1 MYFIDMS
8 NIKLWIDFSTQCT
21 TKMEN
26 VQIIREIMRVYDLFG
41 EKVDFT
47 EYLSQIMRVKLRHFH
62 TVG

>member
-1 MYFIDMS
+1 
-8 NIKLWIDFSTQCT
+8 
-21 TKMEN
+21 MEN

-47 EYLSQIMRVKLRHFH
+47 EYLSQIMRVKLLHFH

>member
-1 MYFIDMS
+1 
-8 NIKLWIDFSTQCT
+8 
-21 TKMEN
+21 MEN

-47 EYLSQIMRVKLRHFH
+47 KFLSQIMKVTLRHYH

>member
-1 MYFIDMS
+1 
-8 NIKLWIDFSTQCT
+8 
-21 TKMEN
+21 MEN

-47 EYLSQIMRVKLRHFH
+47 EYLLQIMRVKLLHFH